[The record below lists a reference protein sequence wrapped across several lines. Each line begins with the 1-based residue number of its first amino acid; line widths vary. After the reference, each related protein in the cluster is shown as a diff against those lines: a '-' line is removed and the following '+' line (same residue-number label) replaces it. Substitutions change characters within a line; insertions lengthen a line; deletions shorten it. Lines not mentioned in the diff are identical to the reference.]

1 MPTWDSNFLLH
12 SCGNCRGG
20 DCVVL
25 CLLCRLDCPPSN
37 VATDQT
43 TTRVVRCPVLGLVV
57 PCLCR
62 RCCRCR
68 GQQQSRPP
76 ESHDPPLDN
85 AFAAPPPPVQTRT
98 TNNKVKMMTACTSDG
113 IIALRGVIGGQRREW
128 IKPRPHRCLPPNPA
142 RTWFDPGWVT
152 FLR

>member
-76 ESHDPPLDN
+76 ESHDPPSDD
-85 AFAAPPPPVQTRT
+85 AFAAYPLPAQTRT
-98 TNNKVKMMTACTSDG
+98 TNKKAKTMMATDGVWAACTSDG
-113 IIALRGVIGGQRREW
+113 VITLRGAMGGQRRKW
-128 IKPRPHRCLPPNPA
+128 NTL
-142 RTWFDPGWVT
+142 
-152 FLR
+152 